1 MTHNVFAAIQLNLK
15 RNTDRTLL
23 SIPGGRRLTGSD
35 LDFESATLA
44 SALIDL
50 GLEPGDPVS
59 VQIEKGWMNVILYLA
74 VLRCGA
80 VYLPLNSAY
89 TNSEIEYFLTDA
101 ESKLHVCGADRLD
114 HVESLKSSIPELQVL
129 TLDGE
134 GGTLVEAFEA
144 AKAVGKTFTD
154 IVGRDSDDLASIIY
168 TSGTT
173 GKPKG
178 AMITHSNLVANA
190 EMLTEAWSY
199 RSDDVLLHALPLFH
213 VHGLFV
219 ALNLALMNG
228 GSVIM
233 LPKFDPDTVLDA
245 MPDSTVMMGVP
256 TYYTRLLA
264 DQRFNRDVSGH
275 MRLFISG
282 SAPLLVETS
291 DEFLERTGQRILERY
306 GMTETGMSCSNPLNG
321 DRRAGSVGPPLPGV
335 EVRIVDEDGAEL
347 PRGEIGSLEVRGEHV
362 FKGYWKLPEK
372 TAAEFKGDWFIT
384 GDMAT
389 LSDDGY
395 VSIVGRGKDLIISG
409 GLNIYP
415 KEIEDVLN
423 DQDGVVESAVVGV
436 PHPDFGEGIVA
447 VLVGEQELDMEALQA
462 ACRGKLAGF
471 KVPRRW
477 IQLDSLP
484 RNTMGKVQK
493 NLLRDDYT
501 ESFK

>member
-1 MTHNVFAAIQLNLK
+1 MTHNVFAAIQVNLQHYADK
-15 RNTDRTLL
+15 TLL
-23 SIPGGRRLTGSD
+23 SIPGGRSLSGSD
-35 LDFESATLA
+35 LESESATLA
-44 SALIDL
+44 SALIHL
-50 GLEPGDPVS
+50 GLEPGDRVS
-59 VQIEKGWMNVILYLA
+59 VQIDKGWMNVVLYLA

-101 ESKLHVCGADRLD
+101 ESKLHVCSADRLG
-114 HVESLKSSIPELQVL
+114 HVESLKGVIPSLQVL

-134 GGTLVEAFEA
+134 SGSLVDAFQT
-144 AKAVGKTFTD
+144 AKSAGKSFTE
-154 IVGRDSDDLASIIY
+154 VVARASDDLASIIY

-199 RSDDVLLHALPLFH
+199 SSDDILLHALPLFH

-228 GSVIM
+228 GPVVM
-233 LPKFDPDTVLDA
+233 LPKFDPAMVLEA
-245 MPDSTVMMGVP
+245 MPNATVMMGVP

-264 DQRFNRDVSGH
+264 DPRFKRDVSGH

-291 DEFLERTGQRILERY
+291 DEFFDRTGQRILERY

-335 EVRIVDEDGAEL
+335 EVRVIAEDGAEL
-347 PRGEIGSLEVRGEHV
+347 PRGEIGSLEVKGDHV

-389 LSDDGY
+389 LSEDGY

-447 VLVGEQELDMEALQA
+447 VLVGEQELDMDALQA
-462 ACRGKLAGF
+462 ICREKLAGF

-477 IQLDSLP
+477 IQLDALP

-501 ESFK
+501 DSFK

>member
-1 MTHNVFAAIQLNLK
+1 MTHNVFAAIQVNLQRFADK
-15 RNTDRTLL
+15 TLL
-23 SIPGGRRLTGSD
+23 SIPGGRNLTGSD
-35 LDFESATLA
+35 LDAESAILSSTLV
-44 SALIDL
+44 DL
-50 GLEPGDPVS
+50 GLAPGDRVS
-59 VQIEKGWMNVILYLA
+59 VQIDKGWMNVVLYLA

-101 ESKLHVCGADRLD
+101 ESRLHVCVADRLS
-114 HVESLKSSIPELQVL
+114 HIESLKGSMPGLQVL

-134 GGTLVEAFEA
+134 TGSLVDAFET
-144 AKAVGKTFTD
+144 AKAAGQSFTD
-154 IVGRDSDDLASIIY
+154 VVARAADDLASIIY

-190 EMLTEAWSY
+190 EMLTEAWGY
-199 RSDDVLLHALPLFH
+199 DSDDVLLHSLPLFH

-219 ALNLALMNG
+219 ALNLALING

-233 LPKFDPDTVLDA
+233 LPKFDPEMVLEA
-245 MPDSTVMMGVP
+245 MPDVTVIMGVP

-264 DQRFNRDVSGH
+264 DPRFDRTVSGH

-291 DEFLERTGQRILERY
+291 DEFFGRTGQRILERY

-335 EVRIVDEDGAEL
+335 EVRIIAEDGSLL
-347 PRGEIGSLEVRGEHV
+347 PYGEVGLLEVKGDHV

-423 DQDGVVESAVVGV
+423 DQAGVIESAVVGV

-447 VLVGEQELDMEALQA
+447 ILVGDSELDTDALQA
-462 ACRGKLAGF
+462 ACREKLAGF
-471 KVPRRW
+471 KLPRRW
-477 IQLDSLP
+477 IQLDALP

-493 NLLRDDYT
+493 NLLRDDYRD
-501 ESFK
+501 SFS